1 MPEPAYLL
9 AAIRAA
15 GPQPRP
21 TGETDL
27 AALRGAAAR
36 AGRIL
41 VDLPGNAVALGWLE
55 GSEPVAG
62 ADTGVSRIPPHE
74 WLLLVF
80 AAALRACW
88 IDPDEHPYPGRA
100 VAESQLFAAVGTL
113 GPLRGVAVDG
123 LGMLRHQKGAL
134 PKLRA
139 AGYLADGGDGRVRL
153 GHRIAIWSERE
164 VATLRHVYQQM
175 PAAPPAA
182 EETA

>member
-15 GPQPRP
+15 GPQPHP
-21 TGETDL
+21 TNDVDL
-27 AALRGAAAR
+27 AALLGAAAR
-36 AGRIL
+36 AGRTL
-41 VDLPGNAVALGWLE
+41 VDLPGNAITLGWLE

-62 ADTGVSRIPPHE
+62 ADTGVSRIAPHE
-74 WLLLVF
+74 WLILVF

-100 VAESQLFAAVGTL
+100 VPENQILAAVGTL

-123 LGMLRHQKGAL
+123 IGMLRHQKGAL

-139 AGYLADGGDGRVRL
+139 AGYLAADPDGRVRL
-153 GHRIAIWSERE
+153 GHRVTVWSERE
-164 VATLRHVYQQM
+164 AATLRHVYEQM
-175 PAAPPAA
+175 PTAPAA